1 MNKQILAIIPAR
13 AGSKRLPGK
22 NKKEL
27 LGKPLIQWTI
37 EQAKMSKLITRI
49 VVDSDDPEILALAD
63 ALGVDCF
70 VRSPELAR
78 DSSSIYDVLF
88 NELDFIKEA
97 EGKEY
102 DIVVL
107 LQTTS
112 PLRKDGDIDKAIQIL
127 LDDYEKTD
135 SVVSAG
141 KIQSEIL
148 FAKMKFD
155 GKYINFVDPKEIGE
169 RYFSFGVLYVS
180 KVETLRK
187 QKTFYQERTAPYFI
201 ERWQNFDIDD
211 IYDFIC
217 AEAIMSKPLD
227 YESK

>member
-1 MNKQILAIIPAR
+1 MKILAIIPAR
-13 AGSKRLPGK
+13 MGSKRLPDK
-22 NKKEL
+22 NKMDL

-49 VVDSDDPEILALAD
+49 VVDSDDEEILGLAD
-63 ALGVDCF
+63 SLGVDCF
-70 VRSPELAR
+70 RRIPELAK
-78 DSSSIYDVLF
+78 DSSSIYDAIF
-88 NELDFIKEA
+88 YELDFIKEKQG
-97 EGKEY
+97 EEY

-112 PLRKDGDIDKAIQIL
+112 PLRKDEDIDKAIQTL
-127 LDDYEKTD
+127 LDDYENTD

-148 FAKMKFD
+148 SAKMNFD
-155 GKYINFVDPKEIGE
+155 GKFISFINPKEIGE

-217 AEAIMSKPLD
+217 VEAIMSKPLN